1 MGDDM
6 GNGIRNKKTN
16 EGHKMPTV
24 ERVNYDMTEYLE
36 KMERYIEGLNSL
48 PKEEAASIAHKN
60 LLAAGII
67 DENGNLTGY
76 YKI

>member
-1 MGDDM
+1 
-6 GNGIRNKKTN
+6 
-16 EGHKMPTV
+16 MPTV

-36 KMERYIEGLNSL
+36 GMERYIEGLKSL

-60 LLAAGII
+60 LLATGII